1 MWRRWQVLFLTS
13 GLLTSSAKAG
23 WTLVAILQP
32 QSPGTQNWLEAILW
46 PWCGLYHSVAPMN
59 KNYMT
64 SVLRSC
70 TQTSN
75 ESNMRQ
81 YDVEG
86 CVRYSAVIIR
96 PLQLSPLHLSKTCI
110 YLGSVGPNPPAHTLT
125 QQDPWSAGCK
135 TYLVSEHQQASICDL
150 IQHCSSAVS
159 PYCIQ
164 PDSEGS
170 QWPATYFALCRGWQ
184 KLS

>member
-1 MWRRWQVLFLTS
+1 MWRKWQVLFLTS

-23 WTLVAILQP
+23 WKLVDILQP

-46 PWCGLYHSVAPMN
+46 PWCGLYHSVAPIN
-59 KNYMT
+59 
-64 SVLRSC
+64 
-70 TQTSN
+70 
-75 ESNMRQ
+75 NMRQ

-86 CVRYSAVIIR
+86 CVRCSAVIIR

-164 PDSEGS
+164 PDNEGS